1 MRHSTNSKYEIMKA
15 ALKQFSEKGYY
26 QAGIRDIANDAGVS
40 LGLVNHYFES
50 KKMLASD
57 VISFF
62 WHISN
67 AWSRQYADADTEP
80 ILLDAVSTRGMNRL
94 MTQTSY
100 RRFYIESLQEDI
112 FFQGSFKGW
121 GDLPLEKYKL
131 GKYNVPDQDMI
142 VLYTRILPYEVEK
155 TLILKKEEGMFKN
168 IPYDDIPLYICQT
181 AHERAVPAQE
191 IREADAEARL
201 IVDGHFSA
209 LIDMLNSD
217 VIARFVE
224 EKL

>member
-121 GDLPLEKYKL
+121 GVVPLKPFEKEIE
-131 GKYNVPDQDMI
+131 VSDQDMI
-142 VLYTRILPYEVEK
+142 VLYTRILPYEAEK

-168 IPYDDIPLYICQT
+168 IPYDDIPLYICLISG
-181 AHERAVPAQE
+181 ERAVPAQE
-191 IREADAEARL
+191 IRKADAEARL
-201 IVDGHFSA
+201 IVDEHFSA